1 MISAVGWS
9 TQCTGIVRRQDAPKC
24 YDLTTVAYAMKP
36 SFILSAQSLWEGAI
50 AGAEIPKEYSV
61 DIDTQFDYDM
71 AKLMY
76 EQLMQSV
83 DWYAAS

>member
-1 MISAVGWS
+1 MG
-9 TQCTGIVRRQDAPKC
+9 
-24 YDLTTVAYAMKP
+24 
-36 SFILSAQSLWEGAI
+36 GAT
-50 AGAEIPKEYSV
+50 GAEIPKEYSV

-83 DWYAAS
+83 DWYAASWVADLASQKFLITGGAGLLGRAVAQELVMSGASVRLLT

>member
-1 MISAVGWS
+1 
-9 TQCTGIVRRQDAPKC
+9 
-24 YDLTTVAYAMKP
+24 MKP
-36 SFILSAQSLWEGAI
+36 SFILSAKGFWEGAI